1 MNREGHPPWL
11 LVWALGNLPAM
22 GASAWQDKAGLSP
35 TERALL
41 ELMDAGL
48 RADTQAVRDQC
59 RRLMRRPP
67 EDAHHAVTLRAELR
81 ALLTGSQGQN
91 PLRGVDVAHSDAPVV
106 SETVQLPRDP
116 ETNQVLLRVAE
127 TAPSYGPI
135 LDEATRQSVDDLVAE
150 RPVREAL
157 VDVGLQP
164 SRSVLL
170 SGPPGVGKTLTASH
184 IASQMKQTLFVVD
197 LAAVMSSYLG
207 RTGRNLRA
215 VMDFA
220 AENECVLFIDEFDAL
235 AKRREDD
242 SDVGELKRL
251 VNVLLLELDRWPA
264 GSFLIAATNHKEL
277 LDTAISRR
285 FDVLLEL
292 SLPAT
297 CERKILIS
305 SLPAI
310 LSAAVSAETCGL
322 VALATDEMSH
332 SDIVRLCN
340 AIARESIVREGHLS
354 SFEEALVRFALG
366 KLRDVAGEDPIIRE
380 QVAVAA
386 SVHLGLS
393 NRKIANILGV
403 SHPTISRAI
412 SAFQER
418 KQQ

>member
-1 MNREGHPPWL
+1 M
-11 LVWALGNLPAM
+11 
-22 GASAWQDKAGLSP
+22 
-35 TERALL
+35 
-41 ELMDAGL
+41 
-48 RADTQAVRDQC
+48 
-59 RRLMRRPP
+59 
-67 EDAHHAVTLRAELR
+67 
-81 ALLTGSQGQN
+81 
-91 PLRGVDVAHSDAPVV
+91 AHSDAPVV

>member
-1 MNREGHPPWL
+1 
-11 LVWALGNLPAM
+11 M

-48 RADTQAVRDQC
+48 RADTEAVREQC

-81 ALLTGSQGQN
+81 ALLTSSQGQS
-91 PLRGVDVAHSDAPVV
+91 PLRGVDVAQGVATTIP
-106 SETVQLPRDP
+106 ETTHLPRDP

-127 TAPSYGPI
+127 SAPSYGPV
-135 LDEATRQSVDDLVAE
+135 LDEATRQRVDDLVAE

-197 LAAVMSSYLG
+197 LASVMSSYLG

-215 VMDFA
+215 VLDFA

-264 GSFLIAATNHKEL
+264 GSFLIAATNHREL
-277 LDTAISRR
+277 LDSAISRR
-285 FDVLLEL
+285 FDVLIEL
-292 SLPAT
+292 SLPAVG
-297 CERKILIS
+297 ERRLLIS

-310 LSAAVSAETCGL
+310 LSAAVSTETCGL
-322 VALATDEMSH
+322 VALATDGLSH

-340 AIARESIVREGHLS
+340 GIARESVVRDRDLS
-354 SFEEALVRFALG
+354 SLEESLVRFALE
-366 KLRDVAGEDPIIRE
+366 KLREVAGEDSSVRE

-418 KQQ
+418 KQ